1 MGDKLWLKHAE
12 KIAKLVESKRDDMK
26 ALSDEALKEKTDE
39 FKARIKQGESLD
51 AILPEAF
58 AVAREAAFRVNLIMY
73 RLLAALPFMKARS
86 QK

>member
-39 FKARIKQGESLD
+39 FKARIKKGESLD
-51 AILPEAF
+51 AMRTVVSL
-58 AVAREAAFRVNLIMY
+58 
-73 RLLAALPFMKARS
+73 
-86 QK
+86 